1 MVHIKSRAD
10 SLAISL
16 LSFKRTAHSL
26 MLRSTSRVDAARR
39 LMGSS
44 MESQK
49 KQRFSGRQL
58 GALDRL
64 ALTGLEVFSSIALS
78 AFPVFSLSA
87 VSASFLFLARSNL
100 VLLKISLTRLVPG
113 SFVIQKSLLYSLA
126 FI

>member
-1 MVHIKSRAD
+1 
-10 SLAISL
+10 
-16 LSFKRTAHSL
+16 
-26 MLRSTSRVDAARR
+26 
-39 LMGSS
+39 MGSS

-49 KQRFSGRQL
+49 KQQFSGRQL

-87 VSASFLFLARSNL
+87 VSASFLFLARPNL